1 MKLEIKRQDFLKAL
15 QTAEK
20 IAASKAIAE
29 FVSSVKINAGDDG
42 QVTIEATDLKT
53 TVKSKVS
60 SEGVSVIESGTGLL
74 PLTVLGGMLKK
85 YKCDTAMIEVKDTKG
100 VLIAEGSKTKFPTVP
115 VDMFPNVPE
124 SAGAEAV
131 CEISASDLSRI
142 ITEGAVASSQ
152 PQDFP
157 KYLGTCL
164 LRTEE
169 GRLKAVST
177 DGKRLSVSEVICNV
191 SRDEDVLLPSGAV
204 KELARQMAS
213 YENENVRILSDG
225 STVWF
230 ALENVEFSIRK
241 IDANFPDY
249 KRILSN
255 ETNTTLN
262 IPCDKLMSA
271 VERVDIIA
279 KTTIPHVM
287 VMDMNP
293 EGKLKLTARSPE
305 FGVAGEYLE
314 AEITGNPLQIGF
326 NSAFFL
332 DGLKSVGSGD
342 VIIEFS
348 SNEGQTRMKRKDD
361 DTFLYMLMPS
371 RLSQQDLADD
381 ELDDSDSYSGSTGD
395 DNAEMHNDMPEGE
408 PIF

>member
-225 STVWF
+225 STVW
-230 ALENVEFSIRK
+230 
-241 IDANFPDY
+241 
-249 KRILSN
+249 
-255 ETNTTLN
+255 
-262 IPCDKLMSA
+262 
-271 VERVDIIA
+271 
-279 KTTIPHVM
+279 
-287 VMDMNP
+287 
-293 EGKLKLTARSPE
+293 
-305 FGVAGEYLE
+305 
-314 AEITGNPLQIGF
+314 
-326 NSAFFL
+326 
-332 DGLKSVGSGD
+332 
-342 VIIEFS
+342 
-348 SNEGQTRMKRKDD
+348 
-361 DTFLYMLMPS
+361 
-371 RLSQQDLADD
+371 
-381 ELDDSDSYSGSTGD
+381 
-395 DNAEMHNDMPEGE
+395 
-408 PIF
+408 